1 MLKHVR
7 LGALAVGLGLG
18 VLSSGGAAAE
28 RAEPVTGPAP
38 ALTYVTLN
46 VLHGGV
52 LSGLTGRDQDL
63 ERRLEIVAEELAAL
77 RPDIVGLQEASTS
90 RRRGN
95 VAERLAAR
103 LGFEFAYAPAL
114 FRFSRAEWNNRVE
127 AMRRALHLG
136 AT

>member
-1 MLKHVR
+1 M
-7 LGALAVGLGLG
+7 GLGLG
-18 VLSSGGAAAE
+18 ALSSGGAAAE

-90 RRRGN
+90 RLISSKWRISSRGSQTYSSS
-95 VAERLAAR
+95 
-103 LGFEFAYAPAL
+103 G
-114 FRFSRAEWNNRVE
+114 
-127 AMRRALHLG
+127 MQ
-136 AT
+136 